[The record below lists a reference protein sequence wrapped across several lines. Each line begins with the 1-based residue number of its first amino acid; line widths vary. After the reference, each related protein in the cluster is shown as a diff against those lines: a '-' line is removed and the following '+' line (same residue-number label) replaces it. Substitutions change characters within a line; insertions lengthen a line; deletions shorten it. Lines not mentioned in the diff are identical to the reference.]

1 MESTVRN
8 IFTTVIT
15 IYTTILL
22 VLVFSVYLLFEQ
34 DKKSEIRVAELE
46 NEVAV
51 KNQELSDKIEHE
63 SLVYEQLFHAY
74 TMGVQG
80 DW

>member
-1 MESTVRN
+1 MNKALIRLLAAM
-8 IFTTVIT
+8 
-15 IYTTILL
+15 YTTLLFILL
-22 VLVFSVYLLFEQ
+22 FAVYYLFELN
-34 DKKSEIRVAELE
+34 KKSEIRVTELE
-46 NEVAV
+46 NEVTA

>member
-1 MESTVRN
+1 MNKALIRLLAAM
-8 IFTTVIT
+8 
-15 IYTTILL
+15 YTALLFILL
-22 VLVFSVYLLFEQ
+22 FAVYYLFELN
-34 DKKSEIRVAELE
+34 KKSELRVAELE